1 MTVTASAIAI
11 LVAGGTGSRFGAL
24 TPKQFLPLG
33 GKPLLAHALAH
44 FDGCRA
50 VRRIVL
56 VLPREG
62 FIESCRIMEPFL
74 DQKPVNFVPGGETRQ
89 ASTWEGLSAVDAT
102 YDGIVAV
109 HDGARPCA
117 DGELIERVVTAA
129 VEHKAAIA
137 AVPVVETLKALADE
151 NTIRETVDRGA
162 FCRAQTPQC
171 FQHGLLRR
179 AFESAQSDGFVG
191 TDEAALVERLD
202 VAVRVVLGSERNI
215 KVTTPEDFARVEYF
229 LERGTA

>member
-1 MTVTASAIAI
+1 MSASAIAI
-11 LVAGGTGSRFGAL
+11 LVAGGTGSRVGAG

-44 FDGCRA
+44 FDGCPA

-62 FIESCRIMEPFL
+62 FIESCCIMEPYL

-89 ASTWEGLSAVDAT
+89 ASTWEGLSTVDAT

-117 DGELIERVVTAA
+117 DGALIERVVAAA
-129 VEHKAAIA
+129 VEHQAAIA

-151 NTIRETVDRGA
+151 HTIRETVERGA

-171 FQHGLLRR
+171 FDHGLLRR
-179 AFESAQSDGFVG
+179 AFERAQKDGFEG
-191 TDEAALVERLD
+191 TDEATLVERLD
-202 VAVRVVLGSERNI
+202 VSVHLVLGSERNI
-215 KVTTPEDFARVEYF
+215 KVTTPDDFARVEYF
-229 LERGTA
+229 LERGRA

>member
-1 MTVTASAIAI
+1 MSASAIAI
-11 LVAGGTGSRFGAL
+11 LVAGGAGSRVGAG

-44 FDGCRA
+44 FDGCPA

-62 FIESCRIMEPFL
+62 FIESCRIMEPYL

-89 ASTWEGLSAVDAT
+89 ASTWEGLSTVDAT

-117 DGELIERVVTAA
+117 DGALIERVVAAA
-129 VEHKAAIA
+129 VEHQAAIA

-151 NTIRETVDRGA
+151 HTIRETVERGA

-171 FQHGLLRR
+171 FDHGLLRR
-179 AFESAQSDGFVG
+179 AFERAQKDGFEG
-191 TDEAALVERLD
+191 TDEATLVERLD
-202 VAVRVVLGSERNI
+202 VSVHLVLGSERNI
-215 KVTTPEDFARVEYF
+215 KVTTPDDFARVEYF
-229 LERGTA
+229 LERGGA

>member
-1 MTVTASAIAI
+1 VIASAIAI
-11 LVAGGTGSRFGAL
+11 LVAGGTGSRVDAG

-44 FDGCRA
+44 FDGCPA

-62 FIESCRIMEPFL
+62 FIESCRIMEPYL

-89 ASTWEGLSAVDAT
+89 ASTWEGLSTVDAT

-117 DGELIERVVTAA
+117 DGALIERVVAAA
-129 VEHKAAIA
+129 VEHQAAIA

-151 NTIRETVDRGA
+151 HTIRETVERGA

-171 FQHGLLRR
+171 FDHGLLRR
-179 AFESAQSDGFVG
+179 AFERAQKDGFEG
-191 TDEAALVERLD
+191 TDEATLVERLD
-202 VAVRVVLGSERNI
+202 VSVHLVLGSERNI
-215 KVTTPEDFARVEYF
+215 KVTTPDDFARVEYF
-229 LERGTA
+229 LESGGA

>member
-1 MTVTASAIAI
+1 MSASAIAI
-11 LVAGGTGSRFGAL
+11 LVAGGTGSRFGAR

-62 FIESCRIMEPFL
+62 FIESCRIMEPFI
-74 DQKPVNFVPGGETRQ
+74 DEKPVTFVPGGETRQ
-89 ASTWEGLSAVDAT
+89 ASAWEGLSAVEAT
-102 YDGIVAV
+102 YDGLVAV

-129 VEHKAAIA
+129 AEHKAAIA

-151 NTIRETVDRGA
+151 NTIKGTVDRGA

-171 FQHGLLRR
+171 FQHELLRR
-179 AFESAQSDGFVG
+179 AFERARSDGFEG

-202 VAVRVVLGSERNI
+202 VAVRLVVGSESNI
-215 KVTTPEDFARVEYF
+215 KVTTPEDFARVEYI
-229 LERGTA
+229 LELGRA